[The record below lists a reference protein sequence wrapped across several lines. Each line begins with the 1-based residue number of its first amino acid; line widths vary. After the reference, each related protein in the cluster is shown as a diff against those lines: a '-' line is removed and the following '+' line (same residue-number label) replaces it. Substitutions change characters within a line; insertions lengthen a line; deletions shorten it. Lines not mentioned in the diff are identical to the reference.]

1 MKKNY
6 SKKPNCYDI
15 YIEGLD
21 HYMDRELKS
30 IGQEFKRKLD
40 TMQKQYKAEF
50 SGTVPTDKAA
60 HDILVSE
67 ATAYIEAAK
76 ATMEA
81 METVVA
87 NADKAYDA
95 LSAPK
100 LKKLS

>member
-21 HYMDRELKS
+21 HYMDRELKA
-30 IGQEFKRKLD
+30 IGQEFKQKLD

-50 SGTVPTDKAA
+50 SGTVPTDKDA
-60 HDILVSE
+60 HNILISE
-67 ATAYIEAAK
+67 AMAYIEAAK
-76 ATMEA
+76 ATIKA
-81 METVVA
+81 METVVTH
-87 NADKAYDA
+87 ADKAYDA
-95 LSAPK
+95 LSTPR

>member
-6 SKKPNCYDI
+6 SKKPSCYDI

-21 HYMDRELKS
+21 HYMDRELKA
-30 IGQEFKRKLD
+30 IGQEFRRKLD
-40 TMQKQYKAEF
+40 IMQKQYKAEF

-67 ATAYIEAAK
+67 ATAYLEAAK

-81 METVVA
+81 METVVT
-87 NADKAYDA
+87 NADKAYK
-95 LSAPK
+95 SWSGPK
-100 LKKLS
+100 FKKIS